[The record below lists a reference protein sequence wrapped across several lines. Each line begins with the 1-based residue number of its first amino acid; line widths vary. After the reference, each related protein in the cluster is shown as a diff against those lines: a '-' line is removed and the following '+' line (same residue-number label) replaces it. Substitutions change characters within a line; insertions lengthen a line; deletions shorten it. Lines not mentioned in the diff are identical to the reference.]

1 MSVPK
6 WSLGLIPFEEL
17 CRIADE
23 RRRRC
28 EQEKMAEDKRQ
39 TKLRRK
45 LLLLQ
50 FCLASPWAIT
60 QMAKGWRPQLSGQG
74 LEEQI
79 AAAQAML
86 DLRGE
91 DDPAR
96 KMGVRGLKDLEEMM
110 P

>member
-17 CRIADE
+17 CRIAEE
-23 RRRRC
+23 RRKR
-28 EQEKMAEDKRQ
+28 EEEEKMAEDRRQ

-50 FCLASPWAIT
+50 ICLASPWAIT

-79 AAAQAML
+79 AAAKAML

-91 DDPAR
+91 NDPAL
-96 KMGVRGLKDLEEMM
+96 KMAV
-110 P
+110 

>member
-6 WSLGLIPFEEL
+6 WSLGLIPLDQLRRISDEHRKREEE
-17 CRIADE
+17 D
-23 RRRRC
+23 
-28 EQEKMAEDKRQ
+28 KMAYDRRQ
-39 TKLRRK
+39 TKLRQK
-45 LLLLQ
+45 LLFLQ
-50 FCLASPWAIT
+50 ICLASPWAIT

-79 AAAQAML
+79 ATAKAML

-96 KMGVRGLKDLEEMM
+96 KMAVRGLKDLDEIM

>member
-50 FCLASPWAIT
+50 ICLASPWEIT
-60 QMAKGWRPQLSGQG
+60 QMVKGWRPQLSGQG

-96 KMGVRGLKDLEEMM
+96 KMAVRGLKDLEEMM